1 MIDTSAPNGSRNFII
16 PVYYGF
22 VHETS
27 SVCLTVAKDCVAY
40 IYYNTKSQDADL

>member
-16 PVYYGF
+16 PLYNGF

-27 SVCLTVAKDCVAY
+27 RVCLTVAKDCVAY
-40 IYYNTKSQDADL
+40 IYYYTKNQDVDL